1 MLAVV
6 WPPRTQGL
14 GLRISAYPLH
24 RYRADELIR
33 MAEGKTTV
41 EKVREGKAARVQ
53 AIRAKSPLR
62 SGNSGAKPKSKPE
75 EAP

>member
-1 MLAVV
+1 
-6 WPPRTQGL
+6 
-14 GLRISAYPLH
+14 
-24 RYRADELIR
+24 